1 MHFLIL
7 FESFKVAVINVV
19 AIIMMSAIQ
28 ATLGLLKKRVF

>member
-7 FESFKVAVINVV
+7 FESFKVAAINVV

-28 ATLGLLKKRVF
+28 ATLDLLKKRIF